1 MKILV
6 ISKDLKHPIRLYF
19 PTALLKSKF
28 IWKRIIKKDAASDFD
43 YDALH
48 HTIKVG
54 YKALVKFIKVNGH
67 FDLVH
72 IVDKDGEVIKIRV

>member
-19 PTALLKSKF
+19 PTALLKSKLV
-28 IWKRIIKKDAASDFD
+28 WKRIIKKDVASDFD

-48 HTIKVG
+48 HTIKSG

-72 IVDKDGEVIKIRV
+72 IVDKDGEVVKISV